1 MMACLAP
8 AVMKSALKKRKRSSA
23 EGSEHAPGAVGVGFK
38 TPSTD
43 KKVRIGDGK
52 SCEKAV
58 GSADPDVDRTPIELP
73 FHCDNCGHY
82 ILTTRYNC
90 GKCADYDLCEACFGA
105 RQNDKK
111 MCPHKHHASH
121 FVVAAV
127 DELFHDERGDVPPA
141 LTSLLHV
148 HIGLTV
154 GEEPAAPDL
163 LGVRCERRQRQ
174 LEKLLAQQRGR
185 RRRRR
190 RRRLFRCRRG
200 RSRLRRSSG
209 SSDNAGVA

>member
-90 GKCADYDLCEACFGA
+90 GKCADYDLCEACFEA

-127 DELFHDERGDVPPA
+127 DELFHQAEGGQ
-141 LTSLLHV
+141 SE
-148 HIGLTV
+148 G
-154 GEEPAAPDL
+154 GEEETDARKIENPSPPLGSGEDASTPAG
-163 LGVRCERRQRQ
+163 LGVRGWDETSFVTPG
-174 LEKLLAQQRGR
+174 KTKPDA
-185 RRRRR
+185 
-190 RRRLFRCRRG
+190 
-200 RSRLRRSSG
+200 
-209 SSDNAGVA
+209 VAETV

>member
-8 AVMKSALKKRKRSSA
+8 AVMKSALKKRKRFSG
-23 EGSEHAPGAVGVGFK
+23 EGGECAPGAVGVGFK

-82 ILTTRYNC
+82 ILTTRYKC

-127 DELFHDERGDVPPA
+127 DELFHVESGDVPPGEA
-141 LTSLLHV
+141 RPKGRGSKEETTHTAKTENPSPSLASV
-148 HIGLTV
+148 DATTPG
-154 GEEPAAPDL
+154 
-163 LGVRCERRQRQ
+163 LGVRGWDEASFVTPVGA
-174 LEKLLAQQRGR
+174 KTNPDAAA
-185 RRRRR
+185 
-190 RRRLFRCRRG
+190 
-200 RSRLRRSSG
+200 G
-209 SSDNAGVA
+209 SEEEIT

>member
-1 MMACLAP
+1 MACLAP

-23 EGSEHAPGAVGVGFK
+23 EGSEHAPGAVGFK

-90 GKCADYDLCEACFGA
+90 VKCADYDLCEACFGA

-121 FVVAAV
+121 
-127 DELFHDERGDVPPA
+127 L
-141 LTSLLHV
+141 SLI
-148 HIGLTV
+148 HI
-154 GEEPAAPDL
+154 
-163 LGVRCERRQRQ
+163 
-174 LEKLLAQQRGR
+174 
-185 RRRRR
+185 
-190 RRRLFRCRRG
+190 
-200 RSRLRRSSG
+200 
-209 SSDNAGVA
+209 

>member
-8 AVMKSALKKRKRSSA
+8 AVMKSALKKRKRSPA

-127 DELFHDERGDVPPA
+127 DELFHDERGDVPPGQA
-141 LTSLLHV
+141 PPEGGGSEEKTTHAARTENRPPSLASADATNP
-148 HIGLTV
+148 GLGARGWDEASFVTPA
-154 GEEPAAPDL
+154 GEKTKPDS
-163 LGVRCERRQRQ
+163 V
-174 LEKLLAQQRGR
+174 A
-185 RRRRR
+185 
-190 RRRLFRCRRG
+190 
-200 RSRLRRSSG
+200 G
-209 SSDNAGVA
+209 SPREETI